1 MDVIFKLN
9 LVTFAGGTLFMDVYF
24 EPESDNKEYKN
35 RVNEA
40 CLFSKKG
47 IKPYRRCNYCNLK
60 TRQCLGLQNNI
71 VSIVIAFF
79 LLAFLLIYDNFFIR
93 LNIVVIVTLLIIFG
107 YRINTSLDKLA
118 KTIYTNSQLTKQLK
132 SDQDTLEERVREKT
146 VELVEAKEIAE
157 EANRAKSEF
166 LANMSHELRTP
177 MHGILGYS
185 QLGLSKFEN
194 DEDKDNKLFTYFT
207 NIEISGERLLKLLDN
222 LLDLSRLE
230 AGVMELDLEEF
241 DLVPVVESVSDNVAT
256 ALGNKGLEFNFE
268 KLTKETILNADKDKV
283 TQIIFNLL
291 TNAVKFSN
299 ENEKITV
306 TIKDSELKNE
316 TTGVVSSAILLSVHD
331 NGIDIPADELSSV
344 FNKFVQSSHTK
355 TKAGG
360 TGLGL
365 AIVKDIIDEHQGKI
379 WVESSLEKGTK
390 FNCLLPRNL
399 EK

>member
-79 LLAFLLIYDNFFIR
+79 LLAFLLIYDNIFVR

-107 YRINTSLDKLA
+107 YRINSSLDKLA

-132 SDQDTLEERVREKT
+132 SEQDTLEERVKEKT
-146 VELVEAKEIAE
+146 IELVEAKEIAE

-207 NIEISGERLLKLLDN
+207 NIEVSGERLLRLLDN

-230 AGVMELDLEEF
+230 AGVMELELEEF

-256 ALGNKGLEFNFE
+256 ALENKSLEFHFE
-268 KLTKETILNADKDKV
+268 KLTKDTTLNADKDKV

-291 TNAVKFSN
+291 TNAIKFSN

-306 TIKDSELKNE
+306 TIKDSELKSE
-316 TTGVVSSAILLSVHD
+316 TTGAVSSAILLSVHD

-390 FNCLLPRNL
+390 FSFLLPR
-399 EK
+399 